1 MWKPFP
7 TASQVA
13 WGLKASA
20 QRLTNTAW
28 YISKQGDY
36 RVAEEVVGMD
46 VAVEG
51 TRPIRS
57 KTLLK
62 LGVVMLVPRAQ
73 SKYKIAEVLN

>member
-1 MWKPFP
+1 
-7 TASQVA
+7 
-13 WGLKASA
+13 
-20 QRLTNTAW
+20 
-28 YISKQGDY
+28 
-36 RVAEEVVGMD
+36 MD